1 MNILS
6 LLSRG
11 NAATAISQVTSN
23 GVRKGFLHICEKIV
37 RQTGKRQEGKDKLH
51 VNPFLQL
58 RVNTMLKDKLSCQRL
73 FVEVSYPPHCQRYAR
88 YVKTGNQALRSSFQ
102 LSVEK
107 SKPDLPKRPV
117 RAKIKSSSTN
127 ANSKWKQVNR
137 GTTRWPSRDLF

>member
-11 NAATAISQVTSN
+11 NAATAITQVTSN

-58 RVNTMLKDKLSCQRL
+58 RVNTMLEDKLSCQRL
-73 FVEVSYPPHCQRYAR
+73 FVEVSI
-88 YVKTGNQALRSSFQ
+88 SS
-102 LSVEK
+102 
-107 SKPDLPKRPV
+107 PLPKIR
-117 RAKIKSSSTN
+117 
-127 ANSKWKQVNR
+127 
-137 GTTRWPSRDLF
+137 

>member
-11 NAATAISQVTSN
+11 NAATAITQVTSN
-23 GVRKGFLHICEKIV
+23 GVRKGFLRICEKIV

-58 RVNTMLKDKLSCQRL
+58 TPCLRISSVVRDCLSR
-73 FVEVSYPPHCQRYAR
+73 FPYPPHCQRYAR

-107 SKPDLPKRPV
+107 PKPDLSKRPV